1 MPPQSRLASCLW
13 WQYSLI
19 KSLRKLVQQGRTLTA
34 SCYASTKFN
43 HSGKGQFSQAMICL
57 AISLRATLGPKN
69 SIFYDKKYGIC

>member
-1 MPPQSRLASCLW
+1 M
-13 WQYSLI
+13 
-19 KSLRKLVQQGRTLTA
+19 QQGGTLTA

-43 HSGKGQFSQAMICL
+43 HLGKDQFSQAMICL